1 MSAFL
6 GLNILMGI
14 NQLPK
19 IKQYWD
25 SDLFLGNAGFKT
37 IMPSRRFWILN
48 RYLSYFGPAARKS
61 NRQTCGPL
69 FQSSKKLFKM
79 FMCLEKIFQFDE
91 GLVEFNG
98 YFYFWL
104 TFKQYMP
111 KKPNKFVIKVWKLAD
126 SETYFGRQQNA
137 GISKGLRK
145 NEHFQGCLVNLKNFV
160 KNHL

>member
-61 NRQTCGPL
+61 NRQTCKNLAPYFKAQKNFSRCL
-69 FQSSKKLFKM
+69 CAWKKY
-79 FMCLEKIFQFDE
+79 
-91 GLVEFNG
+91 FN
-98 YFYFWL
+98 L
-104 TFKQYMP
+104 M
-111 KKPNKFVIKVWKLAD
+111 KVWLNLMVIFI
-126 SETYFGRQQNA
+126 FG
-137 GISKGLRK
+137 
-145 NEHFQGCLVNLKNFV
+145 
-160 KNHL
+160 